1 MMRFFDRVALFN
13 QAIRARAKSYD
24 SPLYNSHPELTV
36 RQPIMRISSDE
47 ETMGAGSSPDG
58 YRDYERNTW
67 VRKAANKIAD
77 NLAPYLPQVVKGAG
91 MDATPLPNH
100 PLSLLMLNPNKS
112 QDPAALWNVWGLEMP
127 LVGEI
132 GLELVMSAGKTIKEI
147 WLRYAADYTVK
158 PGEFGRRYNR
168 IAHFT
173 IDDGQGKP
181 YQLPP
186 EEFIQ
191 FKFHNPLNPW
201 RGLSLISA
209 IRLSIQI
216 DELAQAWSY
225 LFFKNSARPDYALM
239 APQGLTKDER
249 DEYRL
254 QLMTGHG
261 FPNSHEP
268 IILENGVVDVK
279 PLNFAPKDLEWV
291 SQRELSRDEI
301 AAIFGVPDEIMGYG
315 RDTYENFATAERVF
329 WTLTLMPLIG
339 KRDNTLTHHF
349 RNLGLLKPDER
360 IKTDLANVPALQEDL
375 TGKVAQM
382 QTMFNA
388 GVPMNVINDRLGL
401 GLPNLEGGD
410 VGYLP
415 AALVPVNQIG
425 LTPLPPAAP
434 KTFRVN
440 HKAFPKYGS
449 DEHIKLWEKKQNNL
463 KKPVDEMQRGLKK
476 FLQEQQL
483 MVLKNLR
490 ASKVYGRG
498 KYKTTKAPEP
508 SEIFDE
514 EAEAARFEKRFRKD
528 VLDAFN
534 AAVLRELEQLGLED
548 FPFLDSNPSS
558 VAAVKKILETVAEK
572 TQNTTWLELV
582 DILTQAEKD
591 GLGIQAITELLN
603 DFYEGKKSDW
613 QTERIGRTTMT
624 GADNAGTLEA
634 WEQSGVVKGKTWLSA
649 LLPDRT
655 RDEHAA
661 AHGQTVKLDESFEVG
676 GESLAH
682 PGDPRAS
689 VGNIANCLCSMT
701 AEL

>member
-1 MMRFFDRVALFN
+1 MMQRLFN
-13 QAIRARAKSYD
+13 FNQSIRARAKSYD

-47 ETMGAGSSPDG
+47 ETQGAGSSPDG

-100 PLSLLMLNPNKS
+100 PLSLLLLNPNKT
-112 QDPAALWNVWGLEMP
+112 QDPASLWNVWALEMP
-127 LVGEI
+127 LVGEV
-132 GLELVMSAGKTIKEI
+132 GLELVMSAGKTPKEL

-158 PGEFGRRYNR
+158 PGEGGRRYGR
-168 IAHFT
+168 ISHFT
-173 IDDGQGKP
+173 MDDGQGAP

-239 APQGLTKDER
+239 APTGLTKDER
-249 DEYRL
+249 DEYKL

-268 IILENGVVDVK
+268 IILESGVVDIK
-279 PLNFAPKDLEWV
+279 TLNFAPKDLEWV
-291 SQRELSRDEI
+291 NQRELSRDEI

-382 QTMFNA
+382 QLMFNA

-415 AALVPVNQIG
+415 AALVPVNQVG
-425 LTPLPPAAP
+425 QTSLPPAAP
-434 KTFRVN
+434 KMFKVN
-440 HKAFPKYGS
+440 SKAFPVYGS
-449 DEHIKLWEKKQNNL
+449 EEHIKLWQGKQNNL

-483 MVLKNLR
+483 SVLRNLR

-498 KYKTTKAPEP
+498 KFKGQTKAIDPADL
-508 SEIFDE
+508 FDE
-514 EAEAARFEKRFRKD
+514 EGETERFKKRFRDD
-528 VLDAFN
+528 VLKAFTN
-534 AAVLRELEQLGLED
+534 AALRELEQLGLED

-558 VAAVKKILETVAEK
+558 VAAVKKILETVAQK

-582 DILTQAEKD
+582 DILTQAEAD
-591 GLGIQAITELLN
+591 GLGIQAITEILN

-649 LLPDRT
+649 LAPDRT
-655 RDEHAA
+655 RDAHAA
-661 AHGQTVKLDESFEVG
+661 AHGQSVKISEKFEVD
-676 GESLAH
+676 GESLEY
-682 PGDPRAS
+682 PGDPNGS
-689 VGNIANCLCSMT
+689 VSNIVNCLCSMT
-701 AEL
+701 ADV